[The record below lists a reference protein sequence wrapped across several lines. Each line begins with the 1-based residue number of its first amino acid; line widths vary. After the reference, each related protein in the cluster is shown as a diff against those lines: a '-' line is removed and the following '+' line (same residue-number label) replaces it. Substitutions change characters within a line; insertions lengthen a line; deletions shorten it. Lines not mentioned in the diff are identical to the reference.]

1 MAALSLVAIPGA
13 MVALVVALA
22 GLVRMRSRRRLAAG
36 PVPPTPEEHAHA
48 DGATEADGTG
58 HDETGREAGSVSG
71 GGVEADQPAPLGT
84 DHELRV
90 LTLLVRS
97 LEELVAEQ
105 AVEIGELQS
114 RSNLGAGAPVPPGGS
129 ADAPGAARSTDDA
142 AVVVRRA
149 LSGLAGPDADAR
161 VAAALAVLEAP
172 RTFTRPVVAPVPA
185 EPSRDEQTA
194 SLPAA
199 QGRLLAE
206 DVPTVESLP
215 RIPPAPAGPEIVLP
229 VPAPPAP
236 AVPVRR
242 RFFRSRAA

>member
-13 MVALVVALA
+13 VVALVVALV
-22 GLVRMRSRRRLAAG
+22 GMRSRRRLAAR
-36 PVPPTPEEHAHA
+36 PVLPTPVLPTSEEPAP
-48 DGATEADGTG
+48 
-58 HDETGREAGSVSG
+58 
-71 GGVEADQPAPLGT
+71 EADQPAPLGT

-90 LTLLVRS
+90 LRLLVRS

-114 RSNLGAGAPVPPGGS
+114 RSDLGAGAPVPPGGS
-129 ADAPGAARSTDDA
+129 ADAPGAARSADDA

-161 VAAALAVLEAP
+161 VAAALAVLETP
-172 RTFTRPVVAPVPA
+172 LTFTRPVVASVPS
-185 EPSRDEQTA
+185 ELGHDEQTA
-194 SLPAA
+194 SLPAPH
-199 QGRLLAE
+199 GRLLAE

-215 RIPPAPAGPEIVLP
+215 QIPPAPAGPEIVLP
-229 VPAPPAP
+229 VPAPLAPVVPA
-236 AVPVRR
+236 RR